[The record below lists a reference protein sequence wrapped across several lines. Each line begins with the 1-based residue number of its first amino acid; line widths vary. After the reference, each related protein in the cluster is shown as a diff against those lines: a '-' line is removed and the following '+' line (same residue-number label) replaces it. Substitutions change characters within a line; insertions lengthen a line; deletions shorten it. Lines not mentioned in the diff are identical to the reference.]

1 MLKRKLLLIVS
12 VLMLLLSVGMVAA
25 QSGDSVIGVSV
36 PSAESVYYKALLE
49 SAQKTADSL
58 GAKLVVMDAKGSLE
72 TETAN
77 VQALIGQGV
86 KALVFAPIDPVGSA
100 ASVEAANK
108 ANLPVFLIGSPVEG
122 SPLFNIGAEAAG
134 TDTLAAMTATDVAN
148 DATVQIA
155 DVIDSGISEEGVLA
169 AQTLCDKLA
178 NTGTVL
184 ELIGFPA
191 APAADAAVPESNL
204 ITEARQRSAS
214 VNSALTAQCPDVKVQ
229 PLDISGLDK
238 KALQDAYVAAIKSAG
253 AKGVVGYDAESLLSA
268 VEANVISRQTGV
280 TLLGFQAGDNLLGA
294 IEAGRLTGVIV
305 PDPAKLGES
314 AVKTVVDY
322 LKGLTVAAPG
332 VDVAP
337 TMLDAKTLE
346 AVRGGRKLS

>member
-1 MLKRKLLLIVS
+1 MFKRKLLLIVS
-12 VLMLLLSVGMVAA
+12 VLMLLLSVSMAAA

-36 PSAESVYYKALLE
+36 PSAESVYYKAFVD
-49 SAQKTADSL
+49 SAQKTADTL
-58 GAKLVVMDAKGSLE
+58 GAKLVVMDAKGSLD

-86 KALVFAPIDPVGSA
+86 KALLFAPVDPVASA
-100 ASVEAANK
+100 ASVEAANQAK
-108 ANLPVFLIGSPVEG
+108 VPVFLIGSLVEG
-122 SPLFNIGAEAAG
+122 SPLFDIGAETAG
-134 TDTLAAMTATDVAN
+134 TDTLAALTATDVAN
-148 DATVQIA
+148 DATVQVA
-155 DVIDSGISEEGVLA
+155 DVIDSGITEEGALA

-184 ELIGFPA
+184 ELVSFPA
-191 APAADAAVPESNL
+191 LPAADAAMPESVL
-204 ITEARQRSAS
+204 VTEARQRSTS
-214 VNSALTAQCPDVKVQ
+214 VNSALTEKCPDVKVQ
-229 PLDISGLDK
+229 PLDIAGLDK
-238 KALQDAYVAAIKSAG
+238 KALQDAYVAAIKSAD

-268 VEANVISRQTGV
+268 VEANVIARQTGV
-280 TLLGFQAGDNLLGA
+280 TLLGFEAGDNLLGA

-305 PDPAKLGES
+305 PDPTILGES
-314 AVKTVVDY
+314 SVKTVVDY

>member
-12 VLMLLLSVGMVAA
+12 LLMFLLAVSVAAA
-25 QSGDSVIGVSV
+25 QSDNLIGVSV
-36 PSAESVYYKALLE
+36 PSAESVYYTALLE

-58 GAKLVVMDAKGSLE
+58 GVKLVVMDAKSSVD

-86 KALVFAPIDPVGSA
+86 KALLFAPVDPVASA
-100 ASVEAANK
+100 ASVEAANT
-108 ANLPVFLIGSPVEG
+108 AGVPVFLIGSLVEG
-122 SPLFNIGAEAAG
+122 APLFNIGAQDTG
-134 TDTLAAMTATDVAN
+134 TDTLAAMTVTDVAN
-148 DATVQIA
+148 NATVQVA
-155 DVIDSGISEEGVLA
+155 DVIDSGINEEGALA
-169 AQTLCDKLA
+169 ATTLCDKLA

-184 ELIGFPA
+184 ELVGFPA
-191 APAADAAVPESNL
+191 VPAADAASPESV
-204 ITEARQRSAS
+204 IVTQARDRSAS
-214 VNSALTAQCPDVKVQ
+214 LNSALTATCPEVKVQ
-229 PLDISGLDK
+229 TLDITGLDK
-238 KALQDAYVAAIKSAG
+238 KALQDAYVAAIKSAD
-253 AKGVVGYDAESLLSA
+253 AKGVVGYDSEALLSA

-280 TLLGFQAGDNLLGA
+280 TLLGFEPGDSLLGA

-314 AVKTVVDY
+314 SVKTVVDY

-337 TMLDAKTLE
+337 TMFDSKMLE